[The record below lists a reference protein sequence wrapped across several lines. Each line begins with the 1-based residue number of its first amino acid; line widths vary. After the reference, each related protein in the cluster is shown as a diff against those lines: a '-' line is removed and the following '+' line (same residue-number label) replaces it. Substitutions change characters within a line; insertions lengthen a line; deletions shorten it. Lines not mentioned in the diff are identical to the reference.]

1 MARYYCSGFD
11 IAKAFGHGLGE
22 MFRKEL
28 SGTGSIVFLPGGAE
42 RVEKAKNKTVPVF
55 LEHLKNVGIE
65 FEKNILITPYFTK
78 EEAKE
83 AVNKADMIMLLG
95 GNPFRLKELCV
106 ELDLI
111 KALQEYKGLMIGFSA
126 GAMLMSRYIIVTP
139 CSEEYP
145 SFQIE
150 EGLNL
155 DGISIYPHNNTEE
168 EEYPEELVAGDE
180 TYARKDLL
188 KVAAEYGEFYLLQD
202 HMRESGETDVSLIKV
217 SDGQP
222 EYYTEN
228 QGKIWKA
235 TGCKIEKIVCNSRR

>member
-11 IAKAFGHGLGE
+11 ITNAFGHGLGE
-22 MFRKEL
+22 LFRQEL
-28 SGTGSIVFLPGGAE
+28 KSNGSIVFIPGGVE

-65 FEKNILITPYFTK
+65 FEESLLITPDLTK
-78 EEAKE
+78 GQARE
-83 AVNKADMIMLLG
+83 AVKHADMLMLLG

-106 ELDLI
+106 EQDLI
-111 KALQEYKGLMIGFSA
+111 KELREYKGLMVGLSA
-126 GAMLMSRYIIVTP
+126 GAMFMSKYIIVTP

-145 SFQIE
+145 DFQVE

-168 EEYPEELVAGDE
+168 EEYPEKLVSGDE
-180 TYARKDLL
+180 IYVRNDLL
-188 KVAAEYGEFYLLQD
+188 KVAAEYGAFYLIQD
-202 HMRESGETDVSLIKV
+202 HMREGGETDVSLIKV
-217 SDGQP
+217 TDGKP
-222 EYYTEN
+222 DYYTEN

-235 TGCKIEKIVCNSRR
+235 TESKISKITKLV

>member
-11 IAKAFGHGLGE
+11 IMNAFGHGLGE
-22 MFRKEL
+22 QFRQEL
-28 SGTGSIVFLPGGAE
+28 KNTGSIVFIPGGAE

-65 FEKNILITPYFTK
+65 FEKNILVTPDFTK
-78 EEAKE
+78 EEARE
-83 AVNKADMIMLLG
+83 AVSNADMLMLLG
-95 GNPFRLKELCV
+95 GNPFQLKELCV
-106 ELDLI
+106 KLDLI
-111 KALQEYKGLMIGFSA
+111 KELQDYKGLMVGLSA
-126 GAMLMSRYIIVTP
+126 GAMFMSKYIIVTP

-145 SFQIE
+145 EFQVE

-168 EEYPEELVAGDE
+168 EEYPEKLVSGDE
-180 TYARKDLL
+180 TYVKDDLL
-188 KVAAEYGEFYLLQD
+188 KVAAEYGEFYLIQD
-202 HMRESGETDVSLIKV
+202 YMRESGETDVSLIKAW
-217 SDGQP
+217 DGRL

-235 TGCKIEKIVCNSRR
+235 AKDNIIIVEAT

>member
-11 IAKAFGHGLGE
+11 VANAFGHGLGE
-22 MFRKEL
+22 QFQQEIKRY
-28 SGTGSIVFLPGGAE
+28 GNIVFIPAGAE
-42 RVEKAKNKTVPVF
+42 RVEKAKNKTVPIF

-65 FEKNILITPYFTK
+65 FEKNVLITPDFTK

-83 AVNKADMIMLLG
+83 AVSNADMLMLLG
-95 GNPFRLKELCV
+95 GNPFQLKGLCT

-111 KALQEYKGLMIGFSA
+111 KELQHYQGLMVGLSA
-126 GAMLMSRYIIVTP
+126 GAMFMSKYIIITP

-145 SFQIE
+145 DFQVE

-180 TYARKDLL
+180 IYVKNDLL
-188 KVAAEYGEFYLLQD
+188 KVAAEYGEFYLIQD
-202 HMRESGETDVSLIKV
+202 HIRESGETDVSLIKV
-217 SDGQP
+217 TDGML

-228 QGKIWKA
+228 HGKIWKS
-235 TGCKIEKIVCNSRR
+235 TESKIIKLV

>member
-1 MARYYCSGFD
+1 MARYYCSGFN
-11 IAKAFGHGLGE
+11 IRNAFGHGLGE
-22 MFRKEL
+22 LFRQEL
-28 SGTGSIVFLPGGAE
+28 AGTGSIVFIPGGAE
-42 RVEKAKNKTVPVF
+42 RVEKAKNKTVPIF

-65 FEKNILITPYFTK
+65 FEENILITPDLTK
-78 EEAKE
+78 EQARE
-83 AVNKADMIMLLG
+83 AVNHADMVMILG

-106 ELDLI
+106 EQDLI
-111 KALQEYKGLMIGFSA
+111 KELREYKGLMVGLSA
-126 GAMLMSRYIIVTP
+126 GAMFMSKYIIVTP

-145 SFQIE
+145 DFQVE

-168 EEYPEELVAGDE
+168 EEYPDNLVAGDE
-180 TYARKDLL
+180 TYVKNDLL

-217 SDGQP
+217 TDGSL

-228 QGKIWKA
+228 HGKIWIAGKDEV
-235 TGCKIEKIVCNSRR
+235 KQLI

>member
-11 IAKAFGHGLGE
+11 VANAFGHGLGE
-22 MFRKEL
+22 QFRQEL
-28 SGTGSIVFLPGGAE
+28 KSNGSIVFIPGGVE

-65 FEKNILITPYFTK
+65 FEGSILMPPDLTK
-78 EEAKE
+78 GQARE
-83 AVNKADMIMLLG
+83 AVKHADMLMLLG
-95 GNPFRLKELCV
+95 GNPFQLKDFCA

-111 KALQEYKGLMIGFSA
+111 KELREYKGLMVGLSA
-126 GAMLMSRYIIVTP
+126 GAMFMSKYIIVTP

-145 SFQIE
+145 DFQVE

-168 EEYPEELVAGDE
+168 EEYPEKVVAGDE
-180 TYARKDLL
+180 TYVKNDLL
-188 KVAAEYGEFYLLQD
+188 KVAAEYGAFYLIQD
-202 HMRESGETDVSLIKV
+202 HLREGGETDVSLIKAV
-217 SDGQP
+217 DGRL

-235 TGCKIEKIVCNSRR
+235 EKDNIIIVEVP

>member
-11 IAKAFGHGLGE
+11 ITNAFGHGLGE
-22 MFRKEL
+22 LFRQEL
-28 SGTGSIVFLPGGAE
+28 KSNGSIVFIPGGVE

-65 FEKNILITPYFTK
+65 FEESILITPDLTK
-78 EEAKE
+78 EQARE
-83 AVNKADMIMLLG
+83 AVKHADMLMLLG

-106 ELDLI
+106 EQDLI
-111 KALQEYKGLMIGFSA
+111 KGLREYKGLMVGLSA
-126 GAMLMSRYIIVTP
+126 GAMFMSKYIIVTP

-145 SFQIE
+145 DFQVE

-168 EEYPEELVAGDE
+168 EEYPEKVVSGDE
-180 TYARKDLL
+180 IYVRNDLL
-188 KVAAEYGEFYLLQD
+188 KVAAEYGAFYLIQD
-202 HMRESGETDVSLIKV
+202 HMREGGETDVSLIKV
-217 SDGQP
+217 TDGKP

-235 TGCKIEKIVCNSRR
+235 TESKISKITKLV

>member
-11 IAKAFGHGLGE
+11 VANAFGHGLGAL
-22 MFRKEL
+22 FLQEL
-28 SGTGSIVFLPGGAE
+28 KSTGSIVFIPGGAE

-65 FEKNILITPYFTK
+65 FEESILLTPDLTK
-78 EEAKE
+78 EQARE
-83 AVNKADMIMLLG
+83 AVKNADMLMLLG
-95 GNPFRLKELCV
+95 GNPFRLKELCM

-111 KALQEYKGLMIGFSA
+111 KELREYKGLMVGLSA
-126 GAMLMSRYIIVTP
+126 GAMFMSKYIIVTP

-145 SFQIE
+145 DFQVE

-155 DGISIYPHNNTEE
+155 DGISIYPHNNTAE
-168 EEYPEELVAGDE
+168 EEYPEKLVSGDE
-180 TYARKDLL
+180 TYVKNDLL

-202 HMRESGETDVSLIKV
+202 YLREGGETDMSLIKATDK
-217 SDGQP
+217 ST

-228 QGKIWKA
+228 QGKIWIA
-235 TGCKIEKIVCNSRR
+235 TENKITKRV

>member
-11 IAKAFGHGLGE
+11 VANAFGHGLGE
-22 MFRKEL
+22 LFRQEL
-28 SGTGSIVFLPGGAE
+28 KSNGSIVFIPGGVE

-65 FEKNILITPYFTK
+65 FEESILMTPDLTK
-78 EEAKE
+78 EQARE
-83 AVNKADMIMLLG
+83 AVKHADMLMLLG
-95 GNPFRLKELCV
+95 GNPFRLKGLCV

-111 KALQEYKGLMIGFSA
+111 KELREYKGLMVGLSA
-126 GAMLMSRYIIVTP
+126 GAMFMSKYIIVTP

-145 SFQIE
+145 DFQVE

-168 EEYPEELVAGDE
+168 EEYPEILVAGDE
-180 TYARKDLL
+180 TYLRKDLL
-188 KVAAEYGEFYLLQD
+188 KVATEYGEFYLLQD

-217 SDGQP
+217 TDGHA

-228 QGKIWKA
+228 QGKIWMA
-235 TGCKIEKIVCNSRR
+235 TGNGIAKLA

>member
-11 IAKAFGHGLGE
+11 VANAFGHGLGE
-22 MFRKEL
+22 LFRQEL
-28 SGTGSIVFLPGGAE
+28 KSNGSIVFIPGGVE

-55 LEHLKNVGIE
+55 LEHLKNAGIG
-65 FEKNILITPYFTK
+65 FERTILVTPNFTK
-78 EEAKE
+78 EEAKK
-83 AVNKADMIMLLG
+83 AVKNADMLMLLG
-95 GNPFRLKELCV
+95 GNPFQLKELCV

-111 KALQEYKGLMIGFSA
+111 KELREYKRLMVGLSA
-126 GAMLMSRYIIVTP
+126 GAMFMSKYIIVTP

-145 SFQIE
+145 DFQVE

-168 EEYPEELVAGDE
+168 EEYPEKVVSGDE
-180 TYARKDLL
+180 TYVKNDLL
-188 KVAAEYGEFYLLQD
+188 KVAAEYGAFYLIQD
-202 HMRESGETDVSLIKV
+202 HLREGGETDVSLIKV
-217 SDGQP
+217 TDGSL

-235 TGCKIEKIVCNSRR
+235 EKDNIIIVEVP